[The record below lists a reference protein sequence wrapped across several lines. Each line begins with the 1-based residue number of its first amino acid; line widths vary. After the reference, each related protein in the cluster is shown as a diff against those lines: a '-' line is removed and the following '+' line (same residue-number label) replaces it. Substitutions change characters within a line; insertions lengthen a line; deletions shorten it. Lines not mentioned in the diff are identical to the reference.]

1 MVEWHS
7 VGQHR
12 VSFDR
17 RLDSSRFVVMEP
29 APPRE
34 IARWRPARQAIATG
48 LIDGN
53 GYADGLGEP
62 IVVIDP
68 QHSDV
73 LPASVT
79 TELIEAWKAMVDRA
93 LCELERAE
101 VARG

>member
-12 VSFDR
+12 VGFDR

-34 IARWRPARQAIATG
+34 LARWRPKPQAIATG

-53 GYADGLGEP
+53 GYADGRGEP
-62 IVVIDP
+62 FLVVDP

-73 LPASVT
+73 LPATIT
-79 TELIEAWKAMVDRA
+79 TELIEVWKAMVDRA
-93 LCELERAE
+93 LREMERAE